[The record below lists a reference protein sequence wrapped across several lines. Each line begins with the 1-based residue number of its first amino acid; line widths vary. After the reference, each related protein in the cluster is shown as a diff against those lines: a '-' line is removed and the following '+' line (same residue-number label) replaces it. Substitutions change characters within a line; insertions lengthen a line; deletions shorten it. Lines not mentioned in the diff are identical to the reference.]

1 MLKNTRINLGII
13 RVIATALSELNERV
27 VYVGG
32 AVVSLYINDPA
43 AEDVRP
49 TKDIDISLKIASI
62 GELEEIRESLAMKG
76 FKQSPSDDVICRFR
90 YKDIKVDVMSTKA
103 VGWAPANPWFGP
115 GFKHLEKIDIEDKS
129 INILQ
134 LSYFLAT
141 KFSAFKDRGGT
152 DARLSHDYEDI
163 TYILDNRIDLV
174 EEIQKSPNDVKEY
187 LKTEFK
193 KLIESKNMKEAM
205 MANLYYETQ
214 EKRFNMIIEKLNKIV
229 EQKNG
234 NMH

>member
-1 MLKNTRINLGII
+1 MLKNTIINLGVI
-13 RVIATALSELNERV
+13 RKIANALNELNERV

-49 TKDIDISLKIASI
+49 TKDIDISLEIASI
-62 GELEEIRESLAMKG
+62 GELEEIRELLGHKG
-76 FKQSPSDDVICRFR
+76 FNQSPEDNVICRFR
-90 YKDIKVDVMSTKA
+90 YEDIKVDVMSTKEI
-103 VGWAPANPWFGP
+103 GWAPANPWFGP
-115 GFKHLEKIDIEDKS
+115 GFKHIEKIVIEDKH

-141 KFSAFKDRGGT
+141 KFTAFKDRGGN
-152 DARLSHDYEDI
+152 DARTSHDFEDI

-174 EEIQKSPNDVKEY
+174 EEIQKSPDDVKNY
-187 LKTEFK
+187 LKTEFNN
-193 KLIESKNMKEAM
+193 LLGNENMKEAM

-214 EKRFNMIIEKLNKIV
+214 EERFNMIIKKLKMV
-229 EQKNG
+229 LKN
-234 NMH
+234 

>member
-1 MLKNTRINLGII
+1 MLKNTRINLGVI
-13 RVIATALSELNERV
+13 RIIATALGDLNERV

-62 GELEEIRESLAMKG
+62 GELEEIRESLTLKG

-90 YKDIKVDVMSTKA
+90 YEDIKVDVMSTKA

-115 GFKHLEKIDIEDKS
+115 GFKHLEKINIEDKS

-141 KFSAFKDRGGT
+141 KFSAFKDRGGN
-152 DARLSHDYEDI
+152 DARLSHDFEDI

-174 EEIQKSPNDVKEY
+174 EEIQKSPKEVKEY
-187 LKTEFK
+187 LKDEFK
-193 KLIESKNMKEAM
+193 KILANQNTKEALL
-205 MANLYYETQ
+205 ANLYFETQ
-214 EKRFNMIIEKLNKIV
+214 EERFNMIIEKLNKII
-229 EQKNG
+229 EYR
-234 NMH
+234 

>member
-1 MLKNTRINLGII
+1 MLKNTRINLGVI
-13 RVIATALSELNERV
+13 RIIATALSELNERV

-62 GELEEIRESLAMKG
+62 GELEEIRESLTVKG

-90 YKDIKVDVMSTKA
+90 YEDIKVDVMSTKA
-103 VGWAPANPWFGP
+103 VGWAPANPWFEP
-115 GFKHLEKIDIEDKS
+115 GFKHLEKINIEDKS

-141 KFSAFKDRGGT
+141 KFSAFKDRGGN
-152 DARLSHDYEDI
+152 DARLSHDFEDI

-174 EEIQKSPNDVKEY
+174 EEIQKSPKEVKEY
-187 LKTEFK
+187 LKDEFK
-193 KLIESKNMKEAM
+193 KILANQNMKEALL
-205 MANLYYETQ
+205 ANLYFETQ
-214 EKRFNMIIEKLNKIV
+214 EERYNMIIDKLNKIV
-229 EQKNG
+229 EEI
-234 NMH
+234 

>member
-1 MLKNTRINLGII
+1 MLKNTIINLGVI
-13 RVIATALSELNERV
+13 RKIATALNELNERV

-49 TKDIDISLKIASI
+49 TKDVDISLEIASV
-62 GELEEIRESLAMKG
+62 GELEEIRELLSRKG
-76 FKQSPSDDVICRFR
+76 FKQSPEDDVICRFR
-90 YKDIKVDVMSTKA
+90 YEDIKVDVMSTKE

-115 GFKHLEKIDIEDKS
+115 GFKHVEKIVIEDKS

-141 KFSAFKDRGGT
+141 KFTAFKSRGGN
-152 DARLSHDYEDI
+152 DARVSHDFEDI
-163 TYILDNRIDLV
+163 TYILDNRTDLV
-174 EEIQKSPNDVKEY
+174 EEIQKSPNDVKDY
-187 LKTEFK
+187 LKSEFNN
-193 KLIESKNMKEAM
+193 LLGNDNMKEAM

-214 EKRFNMIIEKLNKIV
+214 GERFNMIIEKLNKIV
-229 EQKNG
+229 KA
-234 NMH
+234 